1 MNILNL
7 QGIVNN
13 VKNKTNTIE
22 EYIIKRG
29 STAVSMDYS
38 KKELTITT
46 ASNKK
51 QNSGIILISKI
62 VNLNTNVYIDI
73 DYIQTTRP
81 VLNILDSN
89 ENVIET
95 MDFQYNKGKNYILDF
110 NLKESL
116 KNILNDNHTCYTP
129 INLMIKE
136 TSKSLPKKIFI
147 INDISIVSKNL
158 VK

>member
-29 STAVSMDYS
+29 STSVSMDYS

-136 TSKSLPKKIFI
+136 TSKSSIFQLHPPPI
-147 INDISIVSKNL
+147 R
-158 VK
+158 